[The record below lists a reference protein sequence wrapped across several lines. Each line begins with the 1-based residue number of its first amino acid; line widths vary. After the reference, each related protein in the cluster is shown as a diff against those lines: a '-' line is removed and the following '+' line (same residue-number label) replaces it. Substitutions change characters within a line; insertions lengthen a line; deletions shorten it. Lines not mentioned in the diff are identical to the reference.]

1 VSQPIAASAAPAN
14 TTVLRN
20 LGSVKNAGIEVSLTG
35 TLFDRK
41 NFAWEATASGSHLA
55 NKVVSLGFDA
65 AGNPNKT
72 VGTGASRDSV
82 GTSVNG
88 IFYRPYTYADADG
101 DGYLSVA
108 EVKVDSIFRYY
119 GYNIPRDIVSIQ
131 NRFDFFAR
139 KLHVNLSFDYK
150 GGGSLLD
157 QTSNIQCA
165 QSNSCKGASDLHA
178 SLEDQA
184 RNIATRNANPTT
196 AVGFLWPNQFWRFRE
211 ASIVVSMP
219 NRMSSAM
226 RAQSAQLT
234 FAGRNLHTWTRY
246 RGPDPEGT
254 YTDADTPSSYST
266 SGQRTYF
273 TAHLTLRY

>member
-1 VSQPIAASAAPAN
+1 MGDVGVGLAPVEQGCVARLRRERQP
-14 TTVLRN
+14 
-20 LGSVKNAGIEVSLTG
+20 EQ
-35 TLFDRK
+35 DR
-41 NFAWEATASGSHLA
+41 
-55 NKVVSLGFDA
+55 
-65 AGNPNKT
+65 
-72 VGTGASRDSV
+72 RDRRVARSV

-88 IFYRPYTYADADG
+88 IFYRPYTYADANG

-108 EVKVDSIFRYY
+108 EVKVDSIFQYY
-119 GYNIPRDIVSIQ
+119 GYNIPRDIVSVQ
-131 NRFDFFAR
+131 NRFDLFAR
-139 KLHVNLSFDYK
+139 KLRINLAFDYK

-165 QSNSCKGASDLHA
+165 QSNSCPGASDIHA
-178 SLEDQA
+178 SLADQA

-211 ASIVVSMP
+211 ASTVLEMPTRVS
-219 NRMSSAM
+219 SFV
-226 RAQSAQLT
+226 RAQGAQLT
-234 FAGRNLHTWTRY
+234 LAARNLHTWTRY

-273 TAHLTLRY
+273 TAHLTLHY